1 MNRVSRENEREKQTM
16 LEKSITGP
24 LKRVVLGA
32 LAAGTIA
39 LPAAAEEL
47 RFVHAYPVASQHHR
61 NVEWFTQQVTERTK
75 GEVTFRVFPS
85 AQIMPIN
92 QELPGILSGQVAM
105 TYSVAPVVASVEP
118 LWGVF
123 DLPFAFDVELDD
135 MSHAA
140 KFFASEKGGGVLA
153 ASMEKRGF
161 KLITIAPTDYPSSIY
176 LTKNKAP
183 EKLEDVKGLKIRI
196 AGGRIAQ
203 LVGEAYGY
211 SPVAIA
217 GAELVP
223 ALSQGV
229 VDGGILPPIYTYD
242 NKLPLKGLMVAP
254 QAWPAITPIIMSL
267 SVFNSLSPENQKI
280 MMEVGAEMTGR
291 ALKIVEDNASK
302 ALDDLKAGGADVVF
316 LSPEEEARW
325 SDLGQPAW
333 EAFVKDNGPEAQT
346 MLDELARLRDA
357 K

>member
-1 MNRVSRENEREKQTM
+1 MFARS
-16 LEKSITGP
+16 LAAP
-24 LKRVVLGA
+24 LKRAVLGV
-32 LAAGTIA
+32 LAAGTLA
-39 LPAAAEEL
+39 LPALAQEL

-75 GEVTFRVFPS
+75 GEVKFRVFPS

-105 TYSVAPVVASVEP
+105 TYSVAPVVSSVEP

-123 DLPFAFDVELDD
+123 DLPFAFDVKLND
-135 MSHAA
+135 MGHAA
-140 KFFASEKGGGVLA
+140 RFFASEKGGGVLA
-153 ASMEKRGF
+153 AAMEKRGF

-176 LTKNKAP
+176 LTKQTAP
-183 EKLEDVKGLKIRI
+183 KTLEDVKGLKIRI
-196 AGGRIAQ
+196 TGGRIAQ
-203 LVGEAYGY
+203 LTGEALGY

-229 VDGGILPPIYTYD
+229 VDGGILPPIYTLD
-242 NKLPLKGLMVAP
+242 NKLPLKGLMVGP
-254 QAWPAITPIIMSL
+254 HAWPATTPIIMSL
-267 SVFNSLSPENQKI
+267 QVFNSLSPENQKI
-280 MMEVGAEMTGR
+280 MLEVGAELRDR
-291 ALKIVEDNASK
+291 ALKIVEENATK
-302 ALDDLKAGGADVVF
+302 ALEDLKAGGAEVSYF
-316 LSPEEEARW
+316 SAEETARW
-325 SDLGQPAW
+325 RDLTKPVW
-333 EAFVKDNGPEAQT
+333 ESFVKDNGADAQA

>member
-1 MNRVSRENEREKQTM
+1 MFATSF
-16 LEKSITGP
+16 TGP
-24 LKRVVLGA
+24 LKRAVLGA
-32 LAAGTIA
+32 LAIGAMS
-39 LPAAAEEL
+39 LPAVAQEL

-61 NVEWFTQQVTERTK
+61 NVEWFTQQVTERTN

-140 KFFASEKGGGVLA
+140 KFYASDTGGGVLA
-153 ASMEKRGF
+153 SAMEKRGF
-161 KLITIAPTDYPSSIY
+161 KLVTIAPTDYPSSIY
-176 LTKNKAP
+176 LTKNTAP
-183 EKLEDVKGLKIRI
+183 KTLEDVKGLKIRI
-196 AGGRIAQ
+196 TGGRIAQ
-203 LVGEAYGY
+203 LTGEALGY

-229 VDGGILPPIYTYD
+229 VDGGILPPIYTLD
-242 NKLPLKGLMVAP
+242 NKLNLKGLMVGP
-254 QAWPAITPIIMSL
+254 HAWPATTPIIMSL
-267 SVFNSLSPENQKI
+267 AVFNSLSPENQKI
-280 MMEVGAEMTGR
+280 MMDVGAELRER
-291 ALKIVEDNASK
+291 ALQTVAENATKAVEE
-302 ALDDLKAGGADVVF
+302 LKAGGADVAYF
-316 LSPEEEARW
+316 SPEETDRW
-325 SDLGQPAW
+325 RDLTKSVW
-333 EAFVKDNGPEAQT
+333 EAFVNDNGPEAQA
-346 MLDELARLRDA
+346 MLDELARLRSE
-357 K
+357 

>member
-1 MNRVSRENEREKQTM
+1 MFARSF
-16 LEKSITGP
+16 TGP
-24 LKRVVLGA
+24 LMRAALGV
-32 LAAGTIA
+32 LAAGAMA
-39 LPAAAEEL
+39 LPALAQEL

-75 GEVTFRVFPS
+75 GEVKFRVFPS

-105 TYSVAPVVASVEP
+105 TYSVAPVASSVEP

-123 DLPFAFDVELDD
+123 DLPFAFDVQLDD
-135 MSHAA
+135 MGHAA
-140 KFFASEKGGGVLA
+140 RFFASEKGGGVLA
-153 ASMEKRGF
+153 SAMEKRGF
-161 KLITIAPTDYPSSIY
+161 KLISIAPTDYPSSIY
-176 LTKNKAP
+176 LTRNKAP

-203 LVGEAYGY
+203 LSGEAFGY

-229 VDGGILPPIYTYD
+229 VDGGILPPIYALD
-242 NKLPLKGLMVAP
+242 NKLPLKGLMVGP
-254 QAWPAITPIIMSL
+254 LAWPATTPIIMSL

-280 MMEVGAEMTGR
+280 MLEVGDELRDR
-291 ALKIVEDNASK
+291 ALKIVEENSTK
-302 ALDDLKAGGADVVF
+302 AIEQLKAGGADVTYY
-316 LSPEEEARW
+316 SPEEADRW
-325 SDLGQPAW
+325 RELAKPVW
-333 EAFVKDNGPEAQT
+333 EAFVKDNGADAQA